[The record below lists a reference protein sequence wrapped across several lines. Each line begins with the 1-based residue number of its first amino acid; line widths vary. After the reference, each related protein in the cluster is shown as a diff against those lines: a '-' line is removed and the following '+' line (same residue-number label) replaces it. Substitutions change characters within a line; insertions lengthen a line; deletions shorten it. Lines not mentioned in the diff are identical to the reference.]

1 MKFPFFGKKEKTIEQ
16 VEVNFDEIKAEDI
29 VAPSL
34 IEIKQNYIKL
44 GERMT
49 KSFFVFSYPRYLTTS
64 WLSPLINLDSPLD
77 IALFIHP
84 ADSGSVLKRLR
95 KKSNLRDL
103 SSGPG
108 KLCQALKID
117 RSLNKT
123 KAFGQ
128 NCCLWIE
135 QRKEPNNFKIGSSG
149 RIGVDYAG
157 PYWASRPWRFF
168 IKNNQ
173 FVSKK

>member
-95 KKSNLRDL
+95 KKLTEVQAEISELEEKGIIRDPSLDIAYQDIEQLRDEL
-103 SSGPG
+103 
-108 KLCQALKID
+108 QTA
-117 RSLNKT
+117 
-123 KAFGQ
+123 
-128 NCCLWIE
+128 
-135 QRKEPNNFKIGSSG
+135 
-149 RIGVDYAG
+149 
-157 PYWASRPWRFF
+157 
-168 IKNNQ
+168 
-173 FVSKK
+173 